1 MLTKNKIIDVWK
13 NQGWNNVSD
22 YYNDLNLHKQY
33 TVDLL
38 DPDKISPKAFWKA
51 TDKWFNTDTVCNG
64 YINKTNSSSISQANY
79 TNNKIAQYS
88 GMLGLVSWGINNCDC
103 RFGKTII
110 GEIGCGYGSFYEH
123 FARDK
128 HVDYL
133 GFDVVKRFDKCV
145 EVKGKDGTFTNKQIE
160 EYNAKINLFYSCNVF
175 QHLSPKKI
183 KKYMSQMHRIL
194 PYSGHAVLAYINSEY
209 EGTSYHYG
217 QTVPLMPIKDF
228 YKLCED
234 TGFTIETKIEQN
246 IWMNKTFN
254 LACVFLTKYN
264 F

>member
-1 MLTKNKIIDVWK
+1 MITKNKIINVWK

-22 YYNDLNLHKQY
+22 YHNSLNSYNFDTIELLN
-33 TVDLL
+33 
-38 DPDKISPKAFWKA
+38 PDKVSPKAFWKA
-51 TDKWFNTDTVCNG
+51 SDIWFNTDTVCNSQF
-64 YINKTNSSSISQANY
+64 NKFSKSSISSANY
-79 TNNKIAQYS
+79 TNNKLALHS
-88 GMLGLVSWGINNCDC
+88 GLLGLVSWGIENCD
-103 RFGKTII
+103 RKFGKTII

-128 HVDYL
+128 YVNYI

-160 EYNAKINLFYSCNVF
+160 EYKSKINLFYSCNVF

-183 KKYMSQMHRIL
+183 KKYLSQMYKVL
-194 PYSGHAVLAYINSEY
+194 PCGGSAVIAYINKEC
-209 EGTSYHYG
+209 GGASYHYG
-217 QTVPLMPIKDF
+217 QSVELMPTKDF

-234 TGFTIETKIEQN
+234 TGFTIETKIEQSIKDN
-246 IWMNKTFN
+246 RSFN